1 MRKIIVIVTF
11 LFGFLTLARSNDQ
24 VTCTIE
30 ALAYENE
37 MKYQDI
43 INFINKEKLD
53 IDEISYPD
61 VYVFAYSWL
70 NTPYRYGGNSK
81 NGIDCSR
88 FVMKMYNDVL
98 GIPTNGTS
106 REIFNKGNTIDK
118 SQLQEGDLV
127 FFRTRGNS
135 VSHVGVYLQD
145 NKFVHSSTSKGVVV
159 SSLNEPYW
167 QRTYYKS
174 ARFFEANPF

>member
-1 MRKIIVIVTF
+1 MRKIIGIIAF
-11 LFGFLTLARSNDQ
+11 IIGFTTIARSSDQ

-37 MKYQDI
+37 VKYQDI
-43 INFINKEKLD
+43 INFINKEKLN
-53 IDEISYPD
+53 IDKISTPD

-70 NTPYRYGGNSK
+70 NTPYRFGGNSK
-81 NGIDCSR
+81 SGIDCSR

-106 REIFNKGNTIDK
+106 REIFTHGNAIDK

-127 FFRTRGNS
+127 FFRTRGS
-135 VSHVGVYLQD
+135 SISHVGVYLQD
-145 NKFVHSSTSKGVVV
+145 DKFVHSSTSKGVTV

-174 ARFFEANPF
+174 ARFFETNPF